1 MTTRRG
7 LTRGLLA
14 GAAALASGG
23 RLAFANDYPTRQVKV
38 IAPFAPGAAT
48 DTCARLVA
56 QGLAERWNKPVIVEN
71 KIGASGT
78 IAAAAVAQSPPDG
91 HTLLLSTIGTS
102 ATNPLVMANVPYDT
116 LNDFTPISLFAMVSM
131 LVVVHPSQPFQSIAE
146 LVAYAQKNPGRLN
159 CGNGG
164 IGSSPHLASLL
175 FESLAKVKFE
185 QVAYSGVA
193 PMIPDLLANRVNLS
207 VGDASTFLPHVRSGA
222 LRALGVTTATRFE
235 GLPDVPTV
243 AEAGI
248 KGYEASAWYGVVGP
262 AKMPADIVAK
272 LSTDIAAV
280 ARQPEVRQRL
290 APLAAVTV
298 GSTAPEF
305 ATFIRAE
312 YDRWSRLVKEAGIK
326 PS

>member
-14 GAAALASGG
+14 GAAVLTGG
-23 RLAFANDYPTRQVKV
+23 RLAFATDYPTKQVKV
-38 IAPFAPGAAT
+38 VAPFAPGAAT
-48 DTCARLVA
+48 DTCARIVA

-78 IAAAAVAQSPPDG
+78 IAAAMVAQSPPDG
-91 HTLLLSTIGTS
+91 HTLLLGTIGTC

-131 LVVVHPSQPFQSIAE
+131 LVVVHPSLPFQSIEE
-146 LVAYAQKNPGRLN
+146 LVTYAQKNPGRLN
-159 CGNGG
+159 CGNAG

-175 FESLAKVKFE
+175 FESLARVKFE

-222 LRALGVTTATRFE
+222 LRALGVTTATQ
-235 GLPDVPTV
+235 
-243 AEAGI
+243 AEADAAGRRHRRQHRARVRSLHPR
-248 KGYEASAWYGVVGP
+248 GVRPLVEADPGERHQAELIGGDFPDIRDNPP
-262 AKMPADIVAK
+262 AQRPRNARGRVPCQPNVAK
-272 LSTDIAAV
+272 TSSIA
-280 ARQPEVRQRL
+280 
-290 APLAAVTV
+290 
-298 GSTAPEF
+298 F
-305 ATFIRAE
+305 N
-312 YDRWSRLVKEAGIK
+312 
-326 PS
+326 